1 MFWELQL
8 PNEQEL
14 QNVVASMSAAGWN
27 SKAKSGTP
35 STLTDPVGNAVMLTV
50 GTPEKAVKS

>member
-14 QNVVASMSAAGWN
+14 QNVVASMSTAGWN
-27 SKAKSGTP
+27 PTEKSGKL
-35 STLTDPVGNAVMLTV
+35 STFSDPWGNTVMLTAE
-50 GTPEKAVKS
+50 TPKK